1 MERRKTGEDAQAYT
15 RILKFRNKK
24 FGLSIRDIVIFVF
37 TVIFGISI
45 AIYLG
50 SNASGNYGS
59 LIFLIFAIFLI
70 VTILAFIDYTTG
82 IGIFKER
89 GVLYSSVIILLS
101 VIISIGVTSF
111 SSTIF
116 NANQSTDTLALF
128 LLLGLLFINAISSL
142 FILKSTPTR
151 EGREQMIARLKE
163 IREEITESPI
173 SMLGSKEAAVEAQKW
188 LLRQYKGGIWG
199 VEQPMYETSEV
210 LSSFLQMGKDLNYT
224 WKSIESGREV
234 VHKLEQTYYLLL
246 ETIENIQLEPTN
258 EILKSLLTIGMID
271 RDYIHPD
278 IEDNMDHEGKKELKA
293 QLKVILDV
301 YSERLAFQSEW
312 DFVSNLEKI
321 DKHELSIEEIPP
333 IFTFVRLFHLFDD
346 ETTTQ
351 KIADLITNTFGIL
364 INRADKRFSQTGDR
378 VISDVILAKM
388 YHSLK
393 IIIMKPKSLAE
404 LPTETMFDE
413 VVEVKDEEESPLLPD
428 LDDLMSGLDDDFD
441 LPSTDFLEE
450 LTDDGGSTVKPEK
463 SNIKLNTSL
472 SAIRRFIRERQQIDG
487 SWASRI
493 DTTAECLRVI
503 IHNEAIEEVHVKSAV
518 NYLLALQQADG
529 SWQEDILLTT
539 RVLKS
544 LNEVNK
550 NLIFGAFQ

>member
-1 MERRKTGEDAQAYT
+1 MERLKTGEDSQAYAK
-15 RILKFRNKK
+15 ILKFRNKK
-24 FGLSIRDIVIFVF
+24 FGLSIKDIVIFVF
-37 TVIFGISI
+37 TTIFAISI

-50 SNASGNYGS
+50 SHSSGEYGS
-59 LIFLIFAIFLI
+59 LIFLIFALFLI
-70 VTILAFIDYTTG
+70 ITILAFIDYSTG

-89 GVLYSSVIILLS
+89 GVLYSSVIILIS
-101 VIISIGVTSF
+101 VIISIVVTSF

-116 NANQSTDTLALF
+116 NVDQNTDTLALF
-128 LLLGLLFINAISSL
+128 LLLSLLFINAISSL

-210 LSSFLQMGKDLNYT
+210 LSSFLQMGNNLNYT
-224 WKSIESGREV
+224 WKSIESGHEV

-258 EILKSLLTIGMID
+258 EILKSLLTVGMID
-271 RDYIHPD
+271 RDYIHPN
-278 IEDNMDHEGKKELKA
+278 IEDKMAHDSKIELKA
-293 QLKVILDV
+293 QLKLILEE
-301 YSERLAFQSEW
+301 YNERLNFQTEW

-346 ETTTQ
+346 ELTTQ

-364 INRADKRFSQTGDR
+364 INRADKRFSQMGER

-388 YHSLK
+388 YHSLR
-393 IIIMKPKSLAE
+393 IIIMKPQSLAE

-413 VVEVKDEEESPLLPD
+413 VIEKMEEEEDSLLPGLMTD
-428 LDDLMSGLDDDFD
+428 DDLDFD
-441 LPSTDFLEE
+441 LPSTDFLDE
-450 LTDDGGSTVKPEK
+450 LTSDDEPGSTVKPEK
-463 SNIKLNTSL
+463 SNIRLNTSL
-472 SAIRRFIRERQQIDG
+472 SAIRRFIRERQLIDG

-503 IHNEAIEEVHVKSAV
+503 IHNEAIEEIHVKSAV
-518 NYLLALQQADG
+518 NYLLALQLADG

-550 NLIFGAFQ
+550 KLLFGAFQ

>member
-1 MERRKTGEDAQAYT
+1 MERRKTGENTFSDAYA

-24 FGLSIRDIVIFVF
+24 FGLSIRDIILFVF
-37 TVIFGISI
+37 TVIFAISI

-50 SNASGNYGS
+50 SHAIGEYGS
-59 LIFLIFAIFLI
+59 LIFLIFALFLI
-70 VTILAFIDYTTG
+70 VTILAFIDYASG
-82 IGIFKER
+82 IGIFKEK

-101 VIISIGVTSF
+101 VIISIVVTSL

-116 NANQSTDTLALF
+116 NANQNTDTLALF

-151 EGREQMIARLKE
+151 EGREQMIARLNE
-163 IREEITESPI
+163 IREEINESPI
-173 SMLGSKEAAVEAQKW
+173 SMLGSKEATVEAQKW

-199 VEQPMYETSEV
+199 EEQPMYETSEV
-210 LSSFLQMGKDLNYT
+210 LSSFLEMGNNLNYT

-234 VHKLEQTYYLLL
+234 LHKLEQTYYLLL

-278 IEDNMDHEGKKELKA
+278 IEDKMAHDSKIELKA
-293 QLKVILDV
+293 QLKLILEE
-301 YSERLAFQSEW
+301 YNERLNFQTEW

-346 ETTTQ
+346 GITTQ

-364 INRADKRFSQTGDR
+364 INRADKRFSQIGER

-388 YHSLK
+388 YHSLR
-393 IIIMKPKSLAE
+393 IIIMKPQSLAE
-404 LPTETMFDE
+404 LPSETMFDE
-413 VVEVKDEEESPLLPD
+413 VIEKEEEVEDTLLPGMID
-428 LDDLMSGLDDDFD
+428 MDDDFD
-441 LPSTDFLEE
+441 LPSIDFLDD
-450 LTDDGGSTVKPEK
+450 LTSDGESGSTVKPEK
-463 SNIKLNTSL
+463 SDIRLNTSL
-472 SAIRRFIRERQQIDG
+472 SAIRKFIRERQLIDG

-503 IHNEAIEEVHVKSAV
+503 IHNEAIEEIHVKSAV
-518 NYLLALQQADG
+518 NYLLALQHADG

-550 NLIFGAFQ
+550 KLLFGAFQ